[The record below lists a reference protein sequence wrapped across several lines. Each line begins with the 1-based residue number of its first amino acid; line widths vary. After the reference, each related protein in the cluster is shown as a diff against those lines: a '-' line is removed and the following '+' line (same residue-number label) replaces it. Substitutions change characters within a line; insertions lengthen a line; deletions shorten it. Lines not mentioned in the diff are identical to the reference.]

1 MAPNVRRARL
11 PRVHRWLAVALS
23 PVMALILVSGLVLAA
38 RPSLAAR
45 RPAVTPHALDLRRL
59 AAVVERVDTA
69 HAGLFFLSAD
79 RTQFMLGAIGRPPD
93 GPFDV
98 VTGAP
103 VPMAHD
109 APPTLFDRAASIH
122 NDLGI
127 RQGWLVALG
136 SVALVLIAGIGPFLS
151 RNAARG
157 TLLGRHVRT
166 GWLLMPLALWLPA
179 TLVMMRLDLPHRS
192 PANGA
197 PLPIA
202 AVLRELGA
210 QRDLRDLGV
219 VQTLPGWAF
228 VIARVGTTQQPE
240 RYRLQ
245 DGTLAPL
252 KGPIA
257 RLGYTLHKGEW
268 GGPLGGIVNAVAGL
282 VMLWMLGTGLLSAW
296 RRAVA
301 RRAATRRLEQTG
313 MEGLTV

>member
-1 MAPNVRRARL
+1 
-11 PRVHRWLAVALS
+11 
-23 PVMALILVSGLVLAA
+23 MALILISGLVLAA

-45 RPAVTPHALDLRRL
+45 RPAVAPHPVDLQRL

-69 HAGLFFLSAD
+69 HAPLLFLSAD
-79 RTQFMLGAIGRPPD
+79 RTQFMLGSIGRPPD

-103 VPMAHD
+103 VPIAQD

-151 RNAARG
+151 RNAGRG
-157 TLLGRHVRT
+157 TVLGRHVRT

-192 PANGA
+192 QANGT
-197 PLPIA
+197 PLSIA

-210 QRDLRDLGV
+210 QRNLRDLGV
-219 VQTLPGWAF
+219 VQTLPGWTF
-228 VIARVGTTQQPE
+228 VIAGVGTHKPE

-268 GGPLGGIVNAVAGL
+268 GGPLGGIVNALAGL
-282 VMLWMLGTGLLSAW
+282 VMLWMLGTGLLSSW
-296 RRAVA
+296 RRVVA
-301 RRAATRRLEQTG
+301 RRRATRRVEQAG
-313 MEGLTV
+313 MERLTV